1 MTRVRVIFRHWA
13 SSPRVLR
20 QVTSWVYIAV
30 LKFDAHGT
38 ERRLGTP
45 DQVLSVRHE
54 GRPSCWNGQMKGEN
68 ALWTTDRKRSRG
80 AFGLLAVSSPSA
92 VPALLPRVLLP
103 TASLYPSS
111 VLPLY
116 CRLSKGRDG
125 GIWILRRGAF
135 ELEVIVALVAMCQ
148 LQRCP
153 VDLPRE
159 EPIPSIA
166 CCHRARRMCKIVV

>member
-111 VLPLY
+111 VLPFILPTLKRSGRWDMDPPAWSLRVGSNS
-116 CRLSKGRDG
+116 RLGRHVP
-125 GIWILRRGAF
+125 IATVPRRPPA
-135 ELEVIVALVAMCQ
+135 
-148 LQRCP
+148 
-153 VDLPRE
+153 
-159 EPIPSIA
+159 
-166 CCHRARRMCKIVV
+166 